1 MRISLVVA
9 AAANNAIGKD
19 NQLLWHLPDDL
30 KFFKKTTMGFPIVMG
45 KKTFDSVGRPLPG
58 RRNIVLSRLPDLKI
72 KGAEVFHS
80 LEETLNSL
88 TNEQEIM
95 VVGGAEIYQLFLPK
109 SDRIYLTRVDA
120 RPDGDTFFP
129 ELNPEEW
136 ILSYSEEHPADER
149 HIYAFRFEI
158 WDRRRQV

>member
-58 RRNIVLSRLPDLKI
+58 RRNIVLSRQPDLKI

-95 VVGGAEIYQLFLPK
+95 VVGGAEICQLFLPK

-120 RPDGDTFFP
+120 RPM
-129 ELNPEEW
+129 E
-136 ILSYSEEHPADER
+136 ILSFLNSIR
-149 HIYAFRFEI
+149 KNGT
-158 WDRRRQV
+158 